1 VHKISAEPFSRINPA
16 SPFEFLVIAKAQIF
30 MGIFRSPELA
40 FDAEHDLAAIL
51 NIGF

>member
-1 VHKISAEPFSRINPA
+1 
-16 SPFEFLVIAKAQIF
+16 